1 MAHHAGLPQLRKVR
15 EIIEQVYALFDRRCR
30 TQTGLDKLTKLRRR
44 LNRFKYLGKTLKKL
58 FSPILEKALT
68 FLDDT

>member
-1 MAHHAGLPQLRKVR
+1 M
-15 EIIEQVYALFDRRCR
+15 EQVYALFDRRCR

-44 LNRFKYLGKTLKKL
+44 LNRCKSLGKTLKKL